1 MLHRCDSD
9 WEYIKFFPKY
19 YKKNEVID
27 TSPSQLIFLCNSS
40 GSRPRLSTK
49 NLSYTELSHTYV
61 SLPQR
66 LSTRTIAIL
75 IQRKFQ
81 NLCQRR
87 CMLYRIN
94 QSYETSPVTSY
105 MCYIINPEEQK
116 QKQEEINESAG
127 SSLCRRLNSMFKYNH
142 LYTQYINSYFFV
154 YSDNHRCNVC
164 KNENV

>member
-1 MLHRCDSD
+1 MFRF
-9 WEYIKFFPKY
+9 YIDYSKYIGQNDGYVENKNVKSCTDVTLTGNTLKFFPKY

-49 NLSYTELSHTYV
+49 NLSYTELSHAYV

-94 QSYETSPVTSY
+94 QSYETSRWLLTCATSL
-105 MCYIINPEEQK
+105 IP
-116 QKQEEINESAG
+116 
-127 SSLCRRLNSMFKYNH
+127 
-142 LYTQYINSYFFV
+142 
-154 YSDNHRCNVC
+154 
-164 KNENV
+164 KNRNRNRKR